1 MPVPK
6 TNVIKSLTF
15 LPLTRRNQATLDKL
29 HVLMQRFPGVITG
42 MNTLESKFLEYQTIS
57 NDESPA
63 YFGEDDKTICTVPN
77 WHQISE

>member
-1 MPVPK
+1 
-6 TNVIKSLTF
+6 
-15 LPLTRRNQATLDKL
+15 
-29 HVLMQRFPGVITG
+29 MQRFPGVITG
-42 MNTLESKFLEYQTIS
+42 MNALESKFLEYQTIS